1 MADVDWVDK
10 WTFRVRHPET
20 GRTQDVTIPG
30 ADGLDRQRL
39 DNLVAWQTEHTL
51 AELKGPS
58 PTAPQRNREEQ
69 HDLGR
74 HLKEIEATTQQI
86 KETGHGKYW

>member
-1 MADVDWVDK
+1 MQ
-10 WTFRVRHPET
+10 HPET

-39 DNLVAWQTEHTL
+39 DNLVGWQTEQTL
-51 AELKGPS
+51 AELREPDRSGS
-58 PTAPQRNREEQ
+58 PRTKEEQ

-74 HLKEIEATTQQI
+74 HLKETEATAQRI
-86 KETGHGKYW
+86 KETGHGRYW